1 MSPASNHNIAAL
13 LSILKPSIADN
24 LAADINQRIRSKA
37 SAEQFINNL
46 SATNYAN
53 NAMERIKADFVKV
66 DRLIVEK
73 LAGAGQG
80 KAAHDKAANEKATQ
94 QKAAKGKEEFQEII
108 GGMAGTGVDVIVPF
122 VETATIIPILWQQ
135 GVQYIQGHYIN
146 KPSFTMDYDF
156 SEGP

>member
-1 MSPASNHNIAAL
+1 MSPASNHNITAL

-46 SATNYAN
+46 SAT
-53 NAMERIKADFVKV
+53 
-66 DRLIVEK
+66 
-73 LAGAGQG
+73 
-80 KAAHDKAANEKATQ
+80 
-94 QKAAKGKEEFQEII
+94 
-108 GGMAGTGVDVIVPF
+108 
-122 VETATIIPILWQQ
+122 IIPILWQQ

>member
-53 NAMERIKADFVKV
+53 NAMELYRILPSA
-66 DRLIVEK
+66 I
-73 LAGAGQG
+73 GS
-80 KAAHDKAANEKATQ
+80 NNPP
-94 QKAAKGKEEFQEII
+94 EIK
-108 GGMAGTGVDVIVPF
+108 MAILDSLNP
-122 VETATIIPILWQQ
+122 AIIR
-135 GVQYIQGHYIN
+135 
-146 KPSFTMDYDF
+146 ST
-156 SEGP
+156 EGLL